1 MAADLSQLLRDA
13 KSYHWALR
21 FAQTRHL
28 TPEAL
33 ADIKATLAGAG
44 IDVSMLATLRQLEP
58 SIARAPYP
66 AVQRAGHDDFYFFP
80 IPAFNIEVFFK
91 TMICEPGIE
100 VGMELFPGYVD
111 WQFGHDEIQYCIG
124 GDTRVDMV
132 LPDNRE
138 VTRRVRVGDV
148 VAAPVG
154 TNFMTHSSED
164 GGRFGHAHIFLTNGG
179 GSQGQ
184 VYYDVGGMLRL
195 QSLGMMDPAPPG
207 ALPFSD
213 ITSRIEVKDWSALL
227 AVHPDGERDLPS
239 WLRRGWRRREATRL
253 LDYTEGT
260 KAAVVSSPDRAPND
274 FIEWGTGTRRCF
286 VNPLIAEQTAAITDC
301 RFPAG
306 YKRLHAYK
314 EVWCV
319 LKGQARIKQSIPPL
333 HGEWVEVDLQANDAM
348 VTANGA
354 HVYVL
359 EATDDFVVRRL
370 AETCAHNGHVDMME
384 RKLQEDR
391 TAKSL

>member
-333 HGEWVEVDLQANDAM
+333 HGEWWRSTCRRTTRWSRP
-348 VTANGA
+348 TA
-354 HVYVL
+354 
-359 EATDDFVVRRL
+359 
-370 AETCAHNGHVDMME
+370 
-384 RKLQEDR
+384 R
-391 TAKSL
+391 TSTYSRPPTISS

>member
-1 MAADLSQLLRDA
+1 
-13 KSYHWALR
+13 
-21 FAQTRHL
+21 
-28 TPEAL
+28 
-33 ADIKATLAGAG
+33 
-44 IDVSMLATLRQLEP
+44 
-58 SIARAPYP
+58 
-66 AVQRAGHDDFYFFP
+66 
-80 IPAFNIEVFFK
+80 
-91 TMICEPGIE
+91 
-100 VGMELFPGYVD
+100 
-111 WQFGHDEIQYCIG
+111 
-124 GDTRVDMV
+124 MV

-253 LDYTEGT
+253 LDYAEGA
-260 KAAVVSSPDRAPND
+260 KAAVVSSPDRTPND
-274 FIEWGTGTRRCF
+274 FMEWGKGTRRCF
-286 VNPLIAEQTAAITDC
+286 VNPLIAEQMAAITDC

-306 YKRLHAYK
+306 YKRLHPYK

-333 HGEWVEVDLQANDAM
+333 HGEWVEVDLQANDVM
-348 VTANGA
+348 VAANGA

-384 RKLQEDR
+384 RKLQEDK
-391 TAKSL
+391 TARSL